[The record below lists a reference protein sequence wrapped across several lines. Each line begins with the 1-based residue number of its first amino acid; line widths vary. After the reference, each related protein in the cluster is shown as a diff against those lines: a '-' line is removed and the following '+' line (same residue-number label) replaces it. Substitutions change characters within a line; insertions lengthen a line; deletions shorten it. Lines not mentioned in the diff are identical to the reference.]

1 MELPH
6 SAGKGFSPAWRKK
19 QQFKTQIEKKLQH
32 QIIEIG
38 VSFSLSP
45 SQVLHVQTADWKP
58 RAFER
63 FAFKA
68 VLMFSLQS
76 WIKTSV
82 YRSVVKFQVF
92 VCFVCVISVSGLQLW
107 ILIDLVNK
115 T

>member
-1 MELPH
+1 MQQSASSILFFLFKMLELV
-6 SAGKGFSPAWRKK
+6 AREFLKQANRIGNEWNYLTLLAEGFHPPEGRNNNSRLRSKN
-19 QQFKTQIEKKLQH
+19 KLQH
-32 QIIEIG
+32 QII
-38 VSFSLSP
+38 
-45 SQVLHVQTADWKP
+45 
-58 RAFER
+58 
-63 FAFKA
+63 